1 MTRFVDSPELEQ
13 KELANDSKFSHSIS
27 STGGILS

>member
-1 MTRFVDSPELEQ
+1 MTSFVDSPELER
-13 KELANDSKFSHSIS
+13 KELANDSKLYHSIS